1 MTSSKQIEL
10 NTLGHL
16 LKLPISTLTKEKLI
30 YFKGDYYNKII
41 NEIIFPIEKKHIME
55 IKLTKQLIKPKIKL
69 LTFRLAFDTVFGQ
82 SIKMTGSS
90 LFLGSWTVHQ
100 QLTYVDGFWVI
111 DIDEE
116 TLSKEKEVN
125 FEFKYILNSNGSD
138 IWESI
143 PNRKFELAPNLEI
156 INNLVNSQENQN
168 NNENH
173 NICKYFLN
181 SSTMNYNL
189 DTGNIVITSI
199 WNS

>member
-1 MTSSKQIEL
+1 MTSIKQIEL
-10 NTLGHL
+10 NTLGDL

-41 NEIIFPIEKKHIME
+41 SEIVLPLEKKHIKE
-55 IKLTKQLIKPKIKL
+55 INPTKQWIKPKIKL

-90 LFLGSWTVHQ
+90 LFLGNWTVHQ
-100 QLTYVDGFWVI
+100 QLTYVNGFWVI
-111 DIDEE
+111 DINEE
-116 TLSKEKEVN
+116 SLSKEKEVN

-156 INNLVNSQENQN
+156 IQKLVNSQA
-168 NNENH
+168 NEN
-173 NICKYFLN
+173 NKEKLDIYKYYLN
-181 SSTMNYNL
+181 NSTMNYNL
-189 DTGNIVITSI
+189 DTGNIVITSL